1 MSTPTPAGSSS
12 PTVAYAARHMA
23 GDAGQD
29 QRGTTPLPAAK
40 PPVGPGAVTVVGL
53 MLAVLVVALG
63 VAGVHDALVAAGTA
77 AGAPWIDAA
86 VKPFNGLTPALW
98 LVPVGVALVVLGLW
112 LVLTA
117 LRPRRRTAIA
127 LCARTGVFL
136 RPRDVAKLARNAAQD
151 VDGVTSAKVTAGRR
165 KVAVVARATAR
176 DGMEQKITQA
186 VTTRLQALAK
196 APTVRVTVKAERG
209 S

>member
-1 MSTPTPAGSSS
+1 VSTPTPAGSSS
-12 PTVAYAARHMA
+12 PTVTYATRDAA

-29 QRGTTPLPAAK
+29 QQGTTSLPAAK
-40 PPVGPGAVTVVGL
+40 MPVGPGAVTVVGL
-53 MLAVLVVALG
+53 ILAVLVAALG
-63 VAGVHDALVAAGTA
+63 VVGVHDALIAAGTV
-77 AGAPWIDAA
+77 AGTPWIDAA
-86 VKPFNGLTPALW
+86 VTPFNKLTPHVW

-127 LCARTGVFL
+127 LDARTGVFL
-136 RPRDVAKLARNAAQD
+136 RPRDVAELARNAARD

-176 DGMEQKITQA
+176 DGVEQKITQA
-186 VTTRLQALAK
+186 VTIRLQALTK
-196 APTVRVTVKAERG
+196 TPRVRVTVKTEGG